1 MGRVKFVSTK
11 EAAAMIPDGAR
22 IGSVGF
28 LMIGVPEEIWLETE
42 KRFLETGS
50 PKNIS
55 LLWASGPGDGRDV
68 RGFNHL
74 CHEGLLTKAVGGHYG
89 LIPRMASMI
98 NNNKMQAYNF
108 PQGVLATMFRDMAA
122 RKPGVVTHV
131 GLGTFVDPE
140 FGGGKLNSITT
151 EDLVQKIE
159 LDGKPY
165 LYYKCQEIDV
175 AVVRGT
181 EADENGNIGIS
192 KESLRL
198 EGLSAAQAARNN
210 GGIVIA
216 QVERI
221 VKNGTIDPRHV
232 LIPGPLVDV
241 VAVVSDKKNHMQ
253 TSGTDFNIEYI
264 SGAGVIKKE
273 EKKDTPLD
281 VRKVIG
287 RRAAMELSDSMFVLN
302 YGIGVP
308 EQVAVVLKEE
318 GLEDHFTSTVEP
330 GIYGGTAQG
339 GLDFGAAIA
348 PQAVIDHPYQ
358 FDFYDGG
365 GVDMTFLGMAECDPN
380 GSLNVSKFG
389 PKIAGCGGFI
399 DISQNAKACVFCGIF
414 TAGGLKVEIS
424 DGKLKIL
431 NEGKV
436 KKFINKIEQITFNG
450 EYESKKNKKIMLI
463 TERAVF
469 EYRKEGLTL
478 TEIAPGVELE
488 KDVLSQ
494 MEFTP
499 LLAEKIELMDER
511 IFKSE
516 PMGLTLK

>member
-22 IGSVGF
+22 IGTVGF
-28 LMIGVPEEIWLETE
+28 MLIGAPEEIWLETE

-50 PKNIS
+50 PKNLS
-55 LLWASGPGDGRDV
+55 LLWASGPGDGREV

-74 CHEGLLTKAVGGHYG
+74 CHEGLLAKAVGGHFG
-89 LIPRMASMI
+89 LFPKMAPLI

-108 PQGVLATMFRDMAA
+108 PQGVLTGMFREMAA
-122 RKPGVVTHV
+122 RRPGVITHV

-151 EDLVQKIE
+151 EEIVEKIQ

-165 LYYKCQEIDV
+165 LFYKAQEIDV

-198 EGLSAAQAARNN
+198 EGLSAAQAAKNN
-210 GGIVIA
+210 GGLVIV
-216 QVERI
+216 QVERL
-221 VKNGTIDPRHV
+221 VKNGTIDPKNV

-241 VAVVSDKKNHMQ
+241 VALVSDKKNHMQ

-264 SGAGVIKKE
+264 SGTGVVKQE
-273 EKKDTPLD
+273 EKKSTPLD

-287 RRAAMELSDSMFVLN
+287 RRAAMELQDSMTVLN

-308 EQVAVVLKEE
+308 EQVAIVLQEE
-318 GLEDHFTSTVEP
+318 GLEDHFIATVEP

-339 GLDFGAAIA
+339 GLNFGAAIA
-348 PQAVIDHPYQ
+348 PQAIIDHPYQ

-365 GVDMTFLGMAECDPN
+365 GVDMTFLGMAECN
-380 GSLNVSKFG
+380 AAGSLNVSKFG

-399 DISQNAKACVFCGIF
+399 DISQNAKACVFCGTF
-414 TAGGLKVEIS
+414 TAGGLKVDIA
-424 DGKLKIL
+424 DGKIKIV

-436 KKFINKIEQITFNG
+436 KKFINNIEQITLNG
-450 EYESKKNKKIMLI
+450 EYESKKNKKIILV

-478 TEIAPGVELE
+478 IEIAPGVELE
-488 KDVLSQ
+488 KDVLAQ
-494 MEFTP
+494 MEFKP
-499 LLAEKIELMDER
+499 VLADEIKLMDER
-511 IFKSE
+511 IFKDE